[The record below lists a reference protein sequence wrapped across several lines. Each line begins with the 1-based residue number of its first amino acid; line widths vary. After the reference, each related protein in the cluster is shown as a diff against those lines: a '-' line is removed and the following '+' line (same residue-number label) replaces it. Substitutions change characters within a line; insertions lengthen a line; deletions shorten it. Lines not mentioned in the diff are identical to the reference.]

1 MSLYPDGEIALYLCT
16 LDEIRV
22 FFKEKIDTS
31 SMKEILKHTLWQQKG
46 NRYKDK

>member
-1 MSLYPDGEIALYLCT
+1 MSLCPDGEIALYLCT
-16 LDEIRV
+16 LDEFRV

-31 SMKEILKHTLWQQKG
+31 SMKEILKHTLWQQQG